1 MRNVGKTCGGKL
13 ITNSSCRTS
22 SHIVEPNNPKLDAH
36 IHFVE
41 SNPRDLVPRVCDED
55 AHHLPRLLDL
65 NCSQHNSTE
74 VFPSESL
81 LHHIDS
87 FTINAIDSID

>member
-22 SHIVEPNNPKLDAH
+22 SHIVEPNNPKVDAH

-41 SNPRDLVPRVCDED
+41 SNPRVLVPEDCDED
-55 AHHLPRLLDL
+55 VHHLPRLLDL
-65 NCSQHNSTE
+65 NYSQHNSTE
-74 VFPSESL
+74 KVFSL
-81 LHHIDS
+81 
-87 FTINAIDSID
+87 